1 MISLPEELTVAQAAK
16 SMGLQRYT
24 IRDAIHRGEL
34 PAKQQKIPGGFQ
46 YLIPLGSLK
55 DFGRRRGIQSTA
67 LGLEG
72 PEKVDSPETAPQKEE
87 QESPNKK
94 VQEPVPFETSGKD
107 SGHTQEEKTVAV
119 PAADLSEFMQKLP
132 EWEQRMEQ
140 LIEQMVEVQA
150 DVLGLKKGVHQ
161 HLSKVESR
169 VVNVQQSVNGELK
182 AAVDRLRHNS
192 NQNFQDIR
200 AGLDGWHDNLDA
212 LIGEMRVNVQEIAA
226 SQTESEMRQAF
237 VNKLT
242 VDNQSTVGEVKKLLV
257 EVNKV
262 VNNLSEQQEKSSET
276 IERHFEDMKT
286 SVDGVKRSVD
296 RSTDMIIKWRQKM
309 QREQSKG
316 SSKGIKGW
324 FSRFWG
330 NPPAYSK

>member
-16 SMGLQRYT
+16 TMGLQRYT

-55 DFGRRRGIQSTA
+55 DFGRRRGIQSSI

-72 PEKVDSPETAPQKEE
+72 PEKVPTPEESPETKEVVPLPEETPQ
-87 QESPNKK
+87 
-94 VQEPVPFETSGKD
+94 
-107 SGHTQEEKTVAV
+107 TQPIVAV
-119 PAADLSEFMQKLP
+119 PSEVTEFMHKIPQ
-132 EWEQRMEQ
+132 WEQRMEQ

-192 NQNFQDIR
+192 NQNFQDVR
-200 AGLDGWHDNLDA
+200 AGIDGWHDNLDA
-212 LIGEMRVNVQEIAA
+212 LIGEMRASIQDVAA
-226 SQTESEMRQAF
+226 SQTDSEMRQAF
-237 VNKLT
+237 VHKLT

-257 EVNKV
+257 DVNEVVSNISSQQDKSTEM
-262 VNNLSEQQEKSSET
+262 LEQ
-276 IERHFEDMKT
+276 HLEDMKN

-296 RSTDMIIKWRQKM
+296 RTTDMIIKWRHKT
-309 QREQSKG
+309 QREQSKPNN
-316 SSKGIKGW
+316 SKGIKGW

-330 NPPAYSK
+330 SNSPALSK